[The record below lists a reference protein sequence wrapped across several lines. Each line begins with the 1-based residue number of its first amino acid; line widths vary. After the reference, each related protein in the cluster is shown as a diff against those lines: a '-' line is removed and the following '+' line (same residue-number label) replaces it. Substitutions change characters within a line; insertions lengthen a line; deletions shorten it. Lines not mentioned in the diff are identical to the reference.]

1 MKLFPYLILFAS
13 LFPSACNAEALSK
26 PVAGKQAET
35 ASVSSLSAKPVEQEL
50 IAPALGDFSK
60 AVATKD
66 TKLFVATTNAKS
78 VYLVRKFASGTLG
91 GRGSELSAEF
101 EPSAIAK
108 DMSFAVKNQTSLE
121 LPSVF
126 VTQPIQSYSSLKQ
139 YPLPQEIDNTHYDQW
154 APVLLKALT
163 NKPGAGPG
171 DPVILKSA
179 KYWIYAEAQII
190 DGVMVGSF
198 AAFANETNKAT
209 LAAIVVF
216 L

>member
-13 LFPSACNAEALSK
+13 LFSFACNAKALSK
-26 PVAGKQAET
+26 PVAGKQVET
-35 ASVSSLSAKPVEQEL
+35 ASVSSSSAKPVEQEL
-50 IAPALGDFSK
+50 IASALGDFSK

-66 TKLFVATTNAKS
+66 TKLFVATTNTKS

-126 VTQPIQSYSSLKQ
+126 VAQPIQSYSSLKQ

-163 NKPGAGPG
+163 NKPEAGPG

-190 DGVMVGSF
+190 DGVLVGSF

>member
-1 MKLFPYLILFAS
+1 MKIFPIVIIFAS
-13 LFPSACNAEALSK
+13 FFASACNAEAPNKQINSK
-26 PVAGKQAET
+26 PVEATSPA
-35 ASVSSLSAKPVEQEL
+35 ASSVKPVEQAL
-50 IAPALGDFSK
+50 IESALGDFSK
-60 AVATKD
+60 AIATKD
-66 TKLFVATTNAKS
+66 TKLFVAATNSKS
-78 VYLVRKFASGTLG
+78 LYLVRKFASGTLG

-101 EPSAIAK
+101 EPSSIAK

-139 YPLPQEIDNTHYDQW
+139 YPLPPEIDNTHYDQW
-154 APVLLKALT
+154 APQLLKALT
-163 NKPGAGPG
+163 NKPEAGPG
-171 DPVILKSA
+171 DPVILKST

-190 DGVMVGSF
+190 DGVLVGSF
-198 AAFANETNKAT
+198 AAFANENNKAT

>member
-13 LFPSACNAEALSK
+13 LFSFACDAEALSK

-50 IAPALGDFSK
+50 IASALSDFSK
-60 AVATKD
+60 AVATKN

-91 GRGSELSAEF
+91 GRGSELSAEV
-101 EPSAIAK
+101 EPSSIAK

-163 NKPGAGPG
+163 NKPEAGPG

-190 DGVMVGSF
+190 DGVLVGSF
-198 AAFANETNKAT
+198 AAFANENNKAA
-209 LAAIVVF
+209 LAAIVIF

>member
-1 MKLFPYLILFAS
+1 
-13 LFPSACNAEALSK
+13 
-26 PVAGKQAET
+26 
-35 ASVSSLSAKPVEQEL
+35 
-50 IAPALGDFSK
+50 
-60 AVATKD
+60 
-66 TKLFVATTNAKS
+66 
-78 VYLVRKFASGTLG
+78 
-91 GRGSELSAEF
+91 
-101 EPSAIAK
+101 
-108 DMSFAVKNQTSLE
+108 MSFAVKNQTSLE

-163 NKPGAGPG
+163 NKPEAGPG

-190 DGVMVGSF
+190 DGVLVGSF
-198 AAFANETNKAT
+198 AAFANENNKAT

>member
-1 MKLFPYLILFAS
+1 MKLVPLAIIFTSLFA
-13 LFPSACNAEALSK
+13 SACNAESPSKQTTSK
-26 PVAGKQAET
+26 PSEAT
-35 ASVSSLSAKPVEQEL
+35 AAAASSVKPVDQAVIES
-50 IAPALGDFSK
+50 ALGDFSK
-60 AVATKD
+60 AIATKD
-66 TKLFVATTNAKS
+66 TKLFVATTNSKS

-101 EPSAIAK
+101 EPSSIAK

-139 YPLPQEIDNTHYDQW
+139 YPLPPEVDNTHYDQW

-163 NKPGAGPG
+163 NKPEAGPG

-190 DGVMVGSF
+190 DGVLVGSF
-198 AAFANETNKAT
+198 AAFANENNKAT
-209 LAAIVVF
+209 LAAIVMF